1 VLSTQHRRLL
11 YAGVV
16 IRSVAIIGC
25 AVLCLTACGAMK
37 QKVVSL
43 TPTTTKCASVKA
55 DAKLRADIAAMH
67 RAAQLPTKNTLLG
80 DPAINHATDR
90 FLNDVE
96 VLHVSNL
103 DRNRMI
109 DHAIGTLGGTC
120 EQCFQALEAA
130 RPIPNLR
137 NDVVC

>member
-1 VLSTQHRRLL
+1 VIPRL
-11 YAGVV
+11 
-16 IRSVAIIGC
+16 AIIGC
-25 AVLCLTACGAMK
+25 AVACLTACGATK
-37 QKVVSL
+37 PKAAP
-43 TPTTTKCASVKA
+43 PTTTASCVSA
-55 DAKLRADIAAMH
+55 TAVARLNADIAAMH

-80 DPAINHATDR
+80 DPPINHTTDR
-90 FLNDVE
+90 FLHDVA

-103 DRNRMI
+103 VRNRMI

-120 EQCFQALEAA
+120 QQCFQALEAA